1 MDYDNMPI
9 EQYKKLYSQYYY
21 QQNKQKIKIIQ
32 IKNRIYLKE
41 YYKNYYQQNKD
52 TYKIRYKNKV
62 IKEEKELTKLITYL
76 NKVKL

>member
-21 QQNKQKIKIIQ
+21 KKNKQKIK
-32 IKNRIYLKE
+32 E
-41 YYKNYYQQNKD
+41 YNKNYYQQNKD

-62 IKEEKELTKLITYL
+62 IKEEKELIKLITYL